1 MKWFFLLHFNA
12 VACFC
17 CNITCKRV
25 ILLRSVF
32 CCLADL
38 HLVPEKEE
46 LKITKVDECGKRVE
60 FTYKSEPVK
69 DIITESEFEKM
80 TNLIGPRPVL
90 KLPTVVNNNNNNV
103 YFLYCAV

>member
-1 MKWFFLLHFNA
+1 M
-12 VACFC
+12 FC
-17 CNITCKRV
+17 CITSKRV

-46 LKITKVDECGKRVE
+46 LEITKVDECGERVE

-90 KLPTVVNNNNNNV
+90 KLPTVVVWLLSELALHN
-103 YFLYCAV
+103 FGKGR